1 MASPQQRKVLPHQSH
16 IDLNVFIVLFCF
28 GTKKNNFSEKFP
40 SLQKKLMA
48 LLLNIETST
57 EVCSVAL
64 ARDGI
69 VVCSREN
76 LTGQHHAE
84 LLTVY
89 INEVLNEC
97 RIVKGQIDAVAV
109 SGGPGSYTGLRIGV
123 SAAKGFCYASGL
135 PLIALSSLEAMA
147 SFVIRNLSD
156 YQYPEKEN
164 LLFCPMIDARRMEV
178 YTAFYDRR
186 GSQVREI
193 KADIIDHQSYLS
205 YLEQNTVFFFG
216 NGAFKCRDSISH
228 PNALF
233 IDGISTSAKSMATLS
248 ERAFQLRKFVDVAYY
263 EPFYLK
269 DFVATIPVK
278 NIFKGGNQ

>member
-1 MASPQQRKVLPHQSH
+1 
-16 IDLNVFIVLFCF
+16 
-28 GTKKNNFSEKFP
+28 
-40 SLQKKLMA
+40 MA
-48 LLLNIETST
+48 LVLNIETST

-64 ARDGI
+64 ANNGI
-69 VVCSREN
+69 VVALREN
-76 LTGQHHAE
+76 LTGQRHAE

-89 INEVLNEC
+89 IKEVFNEYG
-97 RIVKGQIDAVAV
+97 IVNGDIDAVAV

-123 SAAKGFCYASGL
+123 STAKGFCYASGL
-135 PLIALSSLEAMA
+135 PLIALSSLEAMTN
-147 SFVIRNLSD
+147 FVMNNLSD
-156 YQYPEKEN
+156 YQYPEKGN

-178 YTAFYDRR
+178 YTAFYDRN
-186 GSQVREI
+186 GTLVREI

-228 PNALF
+228 PNAVF
-233 IDGISTSAKSMATLS
+233 IDGITTSAKSMAPLS
-248 ERAFQLRKFVDVAYY
+248 EREFQLGKFVDVAYY

>member
-1 MASPQQRKVLPHQSH
+1 
-16 IDLNVFIVLFCF
+16 
-28 GTKKNNFSEKFP
+28 
-40 SLQKKLMA
+40 MA

-64 ARDGI
+64 AHDG
-69 VVCSREN
+69 VVIGLRES

-89 INEVLNEC
+89 INEVLAEC
-97 RIVKGQIDAVAV
+97 GIVMGQVEAVAV

-123 SAAKGFCYASGL
+123 STAKGICYASGL

-147 SFVIRNLSD
+147 SLVIQNLSD
-156 YQYPEKEN
+156 YQYPDKEN

-178 YTAFYDRR
+178 YTAFYDRS
-186 GSQVREI
+186 GKQIREI

-205 YLEQNTVFFFG
+205 YLENNKVLFFG

-228 PNALF
+228 RNAIF
-233 IDGISTSAKSMATLS
+233 VDGITTSAKSMALLS
-248 ERAFQLRKFVDVAYY
+248 ERNFQLKKFVDVAYY

-278 NIFKGGNQ
+278 NIFKSGHE

>member
-1 MASPQQRKVLPHQSH
+1 
-16 IDLNVFIVLFCF
+16 
-28 GTKKNNFSEKFP
+28 
-40 SLQKKLMA
+40 MA
-48 LLLNIETST
+48 LVLNIETST

-69 VVCSREN
+69 VVGSREN

-89 INEVLNEC
+89 IDEVLNEC
-97 RIVKGQIDAVAV
+97 GIVMHEVDAVAV

-123 SAAKGFCYASGL
+123 SAAKGICYASGL

-147 SFVIRNLSD
+147 GFVIQHLSD
-156 YQYPEKEN
+156 YQYPEKES

-178 YTAFYDRR
+178 YTAFYDRN
-186 GSQVREI
+186 GMLVREI
-193 KADIIDHQSYLS
+193 KADIIDHQSYLP
-205 YLEQNTVFFFG
+205 YLEQNVVFFFG

-228 PNALF
+228 PNAIF
-233 IDGISTSAKSMATLS
+233 IDGITTSAKSMALLS
-248 ERAFQLRKFVDVAYY
+248 EQDFQLGKFVDVAYY

-278 NIFKGGNQ
+278 NIFKGGNA